1 MSDPIRF
8 LVSFGQ
14 AVSTMA
20 LYNDGHPARE
30 RALDRSYRCLRDLQ
44 ANDPL
49 PRFSFL
55 GEETIYQETALREL
69 GDWEWGTRLAQ
80 AGVQR
85 IELDTNVTRE
95 QYEEFLE
102 EMMARI
108 TLSVIDTSEARTN
121 RATGIKIGALGIR
134 GETREIQEKL
144 DAPAPVATISY
155 SLSEEA
161 ASIQSMHR
169 DVQERGKLPLA
180 EAEAVVRSL
189 SMAMHGDQQ
198 MILPL
203 LQLREFDEYTTTHSL
218 NVSVLVMALTESLG
232 LGQQDIRT
240 FGIAGLLHDL
250 GKVHIPQ
257 DILNK
262 PGKLTD
268 EERNVMQAHP
278 VMGAKMIIESGRRLD
293 LAAAVAHEH
302 HIMING
308 HGYPTYHYRRD
319 CHKASKL
326 VHVCDVFDALRTRR
340 PYRDAWEQERVL
352 TYIEERAGTE
362 FEPEAATAFVTMMR
376 KVASGIQRSPMPAAN
391 GSEPAPAPAENKTG
405 TATAENK
412 IDAAPSAPSA
422 PGVTP
427 PKPPEGQ
434 A

>member
-20 LYNDGHPARE
+20 LYNDGHPARA
-30 RALDRSYRCLRDLQ
+30 RAVDRSYQCLRDLQ
-44 ANDPL
+44 QHDPH

-55 GEETIYQETALREL
+55 GEETIYQDTALREL

-85 IELDTNVTRE
+85 MELESGVTRE

-108 TLSVIDTSEARTN
+108 TLSFIDSAEARPN
-121 RATGIKIGALGIR
+121 RPTGIKVGSLGIR
-134 GETREIQEKL
+134 GETKQLKDSLE
-144 DAPAPVATISY
+144 AAVPVATISY
-155 SLSEEA
+155 SLGEEVE
-161 ASIQSMHR
+161 SIQSMHR
-169 DVQERGKLPLA
+169 EVLERGKLPLA

-189 SMAMHGDQQ
+189 SMAMHGDQE

-218 NVSVLVMALTESLG
+218 NVSVLVMALAEYLE
-232 LGQQDIRT
+232 LAQQDVRT

-250 GKVHIPQ
+250 GKVNIPP

-268 EERNVMQAHP
+268 QERQVMQNHP
-278 VMGAKMIIESGRRLD
+278 VEGAKLIIESGRRLD

-308 HGYPTYHYRRD
+308 HGYPTRHYHRD
-319 CHKASKL
+319 YHKASNL
-326 VHVCDVFDALRTRR
+326 VHVCDVYDALRTKR
-340 PYRDAWEQERVL
+340 PYRDSWESERVL

-362 FEPEAATAFVTMMR
+362 FEPAAASAFVRMMR
-376 KVASGIQRSPMPAAN
+376 KVEGGVQLSSIAPPNGEKPGSPQNNGSSPAPPAAT
-391 GSEPAPAPAENKTG
+391 PAKPA
-405 TATAENK
+405 
-412 IDAAPSAPSA
+412 
-422 PGVTP
+422 
-427 PKPPEGQ
+427 GQ
-434 A
+434 S

>member
-1 MSDPIRF
+1 MSDPIQF

-30 RALDRSYRCLRDLQ
+30 RAVDRSYRILRDLQ
-44 ANDPL
+44 QFDPN

-55 GEETIYQETALREL
+55 GEETIYGETALREL
-69 GDWEWGTRLAQ
+69 GDWDWGTRLAQ

-85 IELDTNVTRE
+85 MELANNVTRDE
-95 QYEEFLE
+95 YEEFLE

-108 TLSVIDTSEARTN
+108 TLSVIDSAESRPT
-121 RATGIKIGALGIR
+121 RASGIKVGTLGIR
-134 GETREIQEKL
+134 GETREIQETL
-144 DAPAPVATISY
+144 EADVPVAKISY
-155 SLSEEA
+155 SLGDEA
-161 ASIQSMHR
+161 ASILSMHKE
-169 DVQERGKLPLA
+169 VQERGKLPLA

-189 SMAMHGDQQ
+189 SMAMHGDSE

-203 LQLREFDEYTTTHSL
+203 LQLKEFDEYTTTHSL
-218 NVSVLVMALTESLG
+218 NVSVLTMALAESLG
-232 LGQQDIRT
+232 LAADDVRT

-250 GKVHIPQ
+250 GKVNVPQ

-268 EERNVMQAHP
+268 QEREVMQQHP
-278 VMGAKMIIESGRRLD
+278 TAGAKLIIESGRRLD

-308 HGYPTYHYRRD
+308 HGYPKRHYDRD

-340 PYRDAWEQERVL
+340 PYRDAWESARAL

-376 KVASGIQRSPMPAAN
+376 KAESGIQLSPMPEA
-391 GSEPAPAPAENKTG
+391 AENA
-405 TATAENK
+405 ATPLGN
-412 IDAAPSAPSA
+412 APTLP
-422 PGVTP
+422 
-427 PKPPEGQ
+427 
-434 A
+434 

>member
-30 RALDRSYRCLRDLQ
+30 RAVDRSYQCLQDLQ
-44 ANDPL
+44 RDDPA

-85 IELDTNVTRE
+85 IEFDKSVGRE

-108 TLSVIDTSEARTN
+108 TLSVIDTSEARPT
-121 RATGIKIGALGIR
+121 RPTGIKIGALGIR
-134 GETREIQEKL
+134 GEKKEQESL
-144 DAPAPVATISY
+144 IAPAPVATISY
-155 SLSEEA
+155 SLGEEA
-161 ASIQSMHR
+161 ESIQSMHR
-169 DVQERGKLPLA
+169 NVMERGKLPLA

-218 NVSVLVMALTESLG
+218 NVSVLVMALAESMDLS
-232 LGQQDIRT
+232 QADVRA

-250 GKVHIPQ
+250 GKVHIPL

-268 EERNVMQAHP
+268 QERQVMQQHP
-278 VMGAKMIIESGRRLD
+278 VAGAKLIIESGRKLD

-308 HGYPTYHYRRD
+308 QGYPTRHYHRP
-319 CHKASKL
+319 CHKASNL
-326 VHVCDVFDALRTRR
+326 VHVCDVYDALRTKR
-340 PYRDAWEQERVL
+340 PYRDAWEAERVL
-352 TYIEERAGTE
+352 TYVEERAGTE
-362 FEPEAATAFVTMMR
+362 FEPEIATNFVKMMR
-376 KVASGIQRSPMPAAN
+376 KLESGIQLSPLTSN
-391 GSEPAPAPAENKTG
+391 GSAGGEQAAA
-405 TATAENK
+405 ATPG
-412 IDAAPSAPSA
+412 ISAQGKS
-422 PGVTP
+422 
-427 PKPPEGQ
+427 PERQ
-434 A
+434 P

>member
-20 LYNDGHPARE
+20 LYNEGHPARE
-30 RALDRSYRCLRDLQ
+30 RAVDRSYRCLQDLQ
-44 ANDPL
+44 QNDPI

-55 GEETIYQETALREL
+55 GEETIYHDTALREL

-85 IELDTNVTRE
+85 IELESSVTRE

-108 TLSVIDTSEARTN
+108 TLAFIDTAEARPN
-121 RATGIKIGALGIR
+121 RPTGIRIGALGIR
-134 GETREIQEKL
+134 GETRELQESI
-144 DAPAPVATISY
+144 DTPTPIATISY
-155 SLSEEA
+155 SLHEEID
-161 ASIQSMHR
+161 SIKSMHF
-169 DVQERGKLPLA
+169 DVMQRGKLPLA

-218 NVSVLVMALTESLG
+218 NVSVLVMALAESIG
-232 LGQQDIRT
+232 LAQQDIRT
-240 FGIAGLLHDL
+240 FGVAGLLHDL

-268 EERNVMQAHP
+268 QERQVMQAHP
-278 VMGAKMIIESGRRLD
+278 VEGAKMIIESGRRLD

-308 HGYPTYHYRRD
+308 HGYPTPHYRRS
-319 CHKASKL
+319 CHKASNL
-326 VHVCDVFDALRTRR
+326 VHVCDVYDALRTKR
-340 PYRDAWEQERVL
+340 PYRDAWEAERVM
-352 TYIEERAGTE
+352 TYIEERSGTE
-362 FEPEAATAFVTMMR
+362 FEPTAATAFIALMR
-376 KVASGIQRSPMPAAN
+376 KVEGGIQRSLMPPTNGAEPAAAAP
-391 GSEPAPAPAENKTG
+391 GDKTDGATGAPPAPDKPA
-405 TATAENK
+405 
-412 IDAAPSAPSA
+412 S
-422 PGVTP
+422 
-427 PKPPEGQ
+427 
-434 A
+434 

>member
-1 MSDPIRF
+1 MSDPIQF

-30 RALDRSYRCLRDLQ
+30 RAVDRSYRCLRDLQ
-44 ANDPL
+44 QFDPT

-55 GEETIYQETALREL
+55 GEETIYGETALREL
-69 GDWEWGTRLAQ
+69 GDWDWGTRLAQ

-85 IELDTNVTRE
+85 MELANHVTRE
-95 QYEEFLE
+95 EYEEFLE

-108 TLSVIDTSEARTN
+108 TLSVIDSAESRPT
-121 RATGIKIGALGIR
+121 RASGIKVGTLGIR
-134 GETREIQEKL
+134 GDNREIQETL
-144 DAPAPVATISY
+144 ETDVPVATISY
-155 SLSEEA
+155 SLGDEA
-161 ASIQSMHR
+161 ASILSMHKE
-169 DVQERGKLPLA
+169 VQERGKLPLA

-189 SMAMHGDQQ
+189 SMAMHGDSQ

-218 NVSVLVMALTESLG
+218 NVSVLTMALAESLG
-232 LGQQDIRT
+232 LATDDVRT

-250 GKVHIPQ
+250 GKVNVPQ

-268 EERNVMQAHP
+268 QEREVMQQHP
-278 VMGAKMIIESGRRLD
+278 TAGAKLIIESGRRLD

-308 HGYPTYHYRRD
+308 HGYPKRHYDRD

-340 PYRDAWEQERVL
+340 PYRDAWESERAL

-362 FEPEAATAFVTMMR
+362 FEPDAATAFVAMMR
-376 KVASGIQRSPMPAAN
+376 KAESGIQLSPMP
-391 GSEPAPAPAENKTG
+391 EPAGNG
-405 TATAENK
+405 V
-412 IDAAPSAPSA
+412 AAPLNAAADPA
-422 PGVTP
+422 GQQAGITP
-427 PKPPEGQ
+427 VPLGTTPHSTT
-434 A
+434 

>member
-30 RALDRSYRCLRDLQ
+30 RAVDRSYQCLRDLQ
-44 ANDPL
+44 QHDPH

-55 GEETIYQETALREL
+55 GEETIYQDTALREL

-85 IELDTNVTRE
+85 MELQAGVTRE

-108 TLSVIDTSEARTN
+108 TLSFIDSAEARPS
-121 RATGIKIGALGIR
+121 RPSGIKVGSLGIR
-134 GETREIQEKL
+134 GETKELK
-144 DAPAPVATISY
+144 DALETPVPVATISY
-155 SLSEEA
+155 SLGEEVE
-161 ASIQSMHR
+161 SIQSMHR
-169 DVQERGKLPLA
+169 EVLQRGKLPLA

-189 SMAMHGDQQ
+189 SIAMHGDQE

-218 NVSVLVMALTESLG
+218 NVSVLVMALAEHLG
-232 LGQQDIRT
+232 LAQQDVRT

-250 GKVHIPQ
+250 GKVNIPR

-268 EERNVMQAHP
+268 QERQVMQNHP
-278 VMGAKMIIESGRRLD
+278 VEGAKLIIESGRRLD

-308 HGYPTYHYRRD
+308 HGYPTRHYHRE
-319 CHKASKL
+319 CHKASNL
-326 VHVCDVFDALRTRR
+326 VHVCDVYDALRTKR
-340 PYRDAWEQERVL
+340 PYRDAWESDRVL
-352 TYIEERAGTE
+352 AYIEERSGTE
-362 FEPEAATAFVTMMR
+362 FEPGAAASFVGMMR
-376 KVASGIQRSPMPAAN
+376 KVEGGIQLSPIATPGAETAGTPQGN
-391 GSEPAPAPAENKTG
+391 GSAPIAAPGAAPAKP
-405 TATAENK
+405 TA
-412 IDAAPSAPSA
+412 
-422 PGVTP
+422 
-427 PKPPEGQ
+427 KP
-434 A
+434 

>member
-30 RALDRSYRCLRDLQ
+30 RAVDRSYQCLQELQ
-44 ANDPL
+44 RNDAA

-85 IELDTNVTRE
+85 IEFDKNVGRE

-108 TLSVIDTSEARTN
+108 TLSVIDTSEARPT
-121 RATGIKIGALGIR
+121 RPTGIKVGALGIR
-134 GETREIQEKL
+134 GEKKEQQPEL
-144 DAPAPVATISY
+144 VAPVPVATISY
-155 SLSEEA
+155 SLGEEA
-161 ASIQSMHR
+161 ESIQSMHR
-169 DVQERGKLPLA
+169 DVLERGKLPLA

-218 NVSVLVMALTESLG
+218 NVSVLVMALAESMG
-232 LGQQDIRT
+232 LGQQDVRA
-240 FGIAGLLHDL
+240 FGVAGLLHDL
-250 GKVHIPQ
+250 GKVNIPK

-268 EERNVMQAHP
+268 EERQVMQQHP
-278 VMGAKMIIESGRRLD
+278 VAGARMIIESGRKLD
-293 LAAAVAHEH
+293 MAAAVAHEH

-308 HGYPTYHYRRD
+308 QGYPSRHYQRG
-319 CHKASKL
+319 CHEASNL
-326 VHVCDVFDALRTRR
+326 VHVCDVYDALRTKR
-340 PYRDAWEQERVL
+340 PYRDAWDAARVL
-352 TYIEERAGTE
+352 GYIEERAGTE
-362 FEPEAATAFVTMMR
+362 FEPDIASAFVRMMR
-376 KVASGIQRSPMPAAN
+376 NLEPGIQLSPMSGN
-391 GSEPAPAPAENKTG
+391 GSTNGAKKEEKSSPPAG
-405 TATAENK
+405 
-412 IDAAPSAPSA
+412 AAPSQ
-422 PGVTP
+422 G
-427 PKPPEGQ
+427 KPPERQ
-434 A
+434 P

>member
-30 RALDRSYRCLRDLQ
+30 RAVDRSYRCLRDLQ
-44 ANDPL
+44 QHDPH

-55 GEETIYQETALREL
+55 GEETIYQDTALREL
-69 GDWEWGTRLAQ
+69 GDWEWATRLAQ
-80 AGVQR
+80 AGIQR
-85 IELDTNVTRE
+85 IELENDVTRE

-108 TLSVIDTSEARTN
+108 TLSFIDSAEARPN
-121 RATGIKIGALGIR
+121 RPTGIKVGALGIR
-134 GETREIQEKL
+134 GETREVQEVL
-144 DAPAPVATISY
+144 AAPVPVATISY
-155 SLSEEA
+155 SLGEEA

-169 DVQERGKLPLA
+169 EVQGRGKLPLA

-189 SMAMHGDQQ
+189 SIAMHGDQE

-218 NVSVLVMALTESLG
+218 NVSVLVMALAESLG
-232 LGQQDIRT
+232 LAQQDVRT

-250 GKVHIPQ
+250 GKVNIPEE
-257 DILNK
+257 ILNK
-262 PGKLTD
+262 PGKLT
-268 EERNVMQAHP
+268 EQEREVMQSHP
-278 VMGAKMIIESGRRLD
+278 VAGAKLIIESGRRLD

-308 HGYPTYHYRRD
+308 QGYPRCHYHRD

-326 VHVCDVFDALRTRR
+326 VHVCDVYDALRTRR
-340 PYRDAWEQERVL
+340 PYRDAWDAQRVL

-362 FEPEAATAFVTMMR
+362 FEPEAATAFVNMMR
-376 KVASGIQRSPMPAAN
+376 KVEPGIQLSPVPRDSDNAPQPAAGHNN
-391 GSEPAPAPAENKTG
+391 GMGPAAGPPA
-405 TATAENK
+405 
-412 IDAAPSAPSA
+412 
-422 PGVTP
+422 
-427 PKPPEGQ
+427 KPDK
-434 A
+434 

>member
-30 RALDRSYRCLRDLQ
+30 RAVDRSYRCLRDLQ
-44 ANDPL
+44 QFDPT

-55 GEETIYQETALREL
+55 GEETIYGEKALREL

-85 IELDTNVTRE
+85 MELASNVTRE
-95 QYEEFLE
+95 EYEEFLE

-108 TLSVIDTSEARTN
+108 TLSVIDTAEARPA
-121 RATGIKIGALGIR
+121 RSSGIKVGALGIR
-134 GETREIQEKL
+134 GETRELQATFEA
-144 DAPAPVATISY
+144 DVPVATISY
-155 SLSEEA
+155 SLGEEA
-161 ASIQSMHR
+161 ASIQSMHKE
-169 DVQERGKLPLA
+169 VQQRGKLPLA

-189 SMAMHGDQQ
+189 SMAMHGDQE

-203 LQLREFDEYTTTHSL
+203 LQLKEFDEYTTTHSL
-218 NVSVLVMALTESLG
+218 NVSVLTMALAESLG
-232 LGQQDIRT
+232 LTAQDVRT
-240 FGIAGLLHDL
+240 FGVAGLLHDL
-250 GKVHIPQ
+250 GKVNVPQ

-268 EERNVMQAHP
+268 EERTVMQQHP
-278 VMGAKMIIESGRRLD
+278 VAGAKLIIESGRRLD

-308 HGYPTYHYRRD
+308 HGYPKRHYDRD
-319 CHKASKL
+319 CHKASKV

-340 PYRDAWEQERVL
+340 PYRDAWESERAL
-352 TYIEERAGTE
+352 AYIEERAGTE
-362 FEPEAATAFVTMMR
+362 FEPEAATAFVAMMR
-376 KVASGIQRSPMPAAN
+376 KAERGIQLSPMPEMAGAAGAPAGN
-391 GSEPAPAPAENKTG
+391 NSADSPPQPAPPPAAQK
-405 TATAENK
+405 
-412 IDAAPSAPSA
+412 
-422 PGVTP
+422 
-427 PKPPEGQ
+427 PEG
-434 A
+434 AP

>member
-30 RALDRSYRCLRDLQ
+30 RAVDRSYRCLRDLQ
-44 ANDPL
+44 QHDPH

-55 GEETIYQETALREL
+55 GEETIYQDTALREL
-69 GDWEWGTRLAQ
+69 GDWEWATRLAQ
-80 AGVQR
+80 AGIQR
-85 IELDTNVTRE
+85 IELDNDVTRE

-108 TLSVIDTSEARTN
+108 TLSFIDSAEARPN
-121 RATGIKIGALGIR
+121 RPTGIKVGALGIR
-134 GETREIQEKL
+134 GETREVQEVL
-144 DAPAPVATISY
+144 ATPVPVATISY
-155 SLSEEA
+155 SLGEEA

-169 DVQERGKLPLA
+169 EVQGRGKLPLA

-189 SMAMHGDQQ
+189 SIAMHGDQE

-218 NVSVLVMALTESLG
+218 NVSVLVMALAESLG
-232 LGQQDIRT
+232 MAEQDVRT

-250 GKVHIPQ
+250 GKVNIPEE
-257 DILNK
+257 ILNK
-262 PGKLTD
+262 PGKLT
-268 EERNVMQAHP
+268 EQEREVMQSHP
-278 VMGAKMIIESGRRLD
+278 VAGAKLIIESGRRLD

-308 HGYPTYHYRRD
+308 QGYPRCHYHRD

-326 VHVCDVFDALRTRR
+326 VHVCDVYDALRTRR
-340 PYRDAWEQERVL
+340 PYREAWDAQRVL
-352 TYIEERAGTE
+352 TYIEERSGTE
-362 FEPEAATAFVTMMR
+362 FEPAAATAFVKMMR
-376 KVASGIQRSPMPAAN
+376 KVEPGIQLSPVPRDSDNAPPLAAPGHSNGAGPAA
-391 GSEPAPAPAENKTG
+391 GPPA
-405 TATAENK
+405 
-412 IDAAPSAPSA
+412 
-422 PGVTP
+422 
-427 PKPPEGQ
+427 KPDK
-434 A
+434 

>member
-20 LYNDGHPARE
+20 LYNEGHPARE
-30 RALDRSYRCLRDLQ
+30 RAVDRSYRCLRDLQ
-44 ANDPL
+44 QHDPH

-55 GEETIYQETALREL
+55 GEETIYQDTALREL

-108 TLSVIDTSEARTN
+108 TLSFIDTAEARPN
-121 RATGIKIGALGIR
+121 RPTGIKVGALGIK
-134 GETREIQEKL
+134 GETRAAQEAI
-144 DAPAPVATISY
+144 DAPTPIATISY
-155 SLSEEA
+155 SLGEEA

-169 DVQERGKLPLA
+169 EVQARGKLPLA

-189 SMAMHGDQQ
+189 SMAMHGDQE

-218 NVSVLVMALTESLG
+218 NVSVLVMALAESLD
-232 LGQQDIRT
+232 LAQQDVRT

-250 GKVHIPQ
+250 GKVSIPT

-268 EERNVMQAHP
+268 EERQIMQQHP
-278 VMGAKMIIESGRRLD
+278 VAGAKLIIESGRRLD

-308 HGYPTYHYRRD
+308 KGYPTHHYHRD

-340 PYRDAWEQERVL
+340 PYRDAWETERVL

-362 FEPEAATAFVTMMR
+362 FEPESATAFVKMMR
-376 KVASGIQRSPMPAAN
+376 RVEAGIQMSSLSSLSSVEPVKPASN
-391 GSEPAPAPAENKTG
+391 GL
-405 TATAENK
+405 
-412 IDAAPSAPSA
+412 
-422 PGVTP
+422 TP
-427 PKPPEGQ
+427 NTSVPT
-434 A
+434 

>member
-1 MSDPIRF
+1 MSDPIQF

-30 RALDRSYRCLRDLQ
+30 RAVDRSYRCLRDLQ
-44 ANDPL
+44 QFDPT

-55 GEETIYQETALREL
+55 GEETIYGEKALREL

-85 IELDTNVTRE
+85 MELASNVTRE
-95 QYEEFLE
+95 EYEEFLE

-108 TLSVIDTSEARTN
+108 TLSVIDSAESRPTRSS
-121 RATGIKIGALGIR
+121 GIKVGTLGIR
-134 GETREIQEKL
+134 GETREIEETFEA
-144 DAPAPVATISY
+144 DVPVAMISY
-155 SLSEEA
+155 SLGEEA
-161 ASIQSMHR
+161 ASIQSMHKE
-169 DVQERGKLPLA
+169 VQQRGKLPLA

-189 SMAMHGDQQ
+189 SMAMHGDSD

-203 LQLREFDEYTTTHSL
+203 LQLKEFDEYTTTHSL
-218 NVSVLVMALTESLG
+218 NVSVLTMALAESLG
-232 LGQQDIRT
+232 LATQDVRT

-250 GKVHIPQ
+250 GKVNVPQ

-268 EERNVMQAHP
+268 EERMVMQQHP
-278 VMGAKMIIESGRRLD
+278 VAGARLIIESGRRLD

-308 HGYPTYHYRRD
+308 HGYPKRHYDRD
-319 CHKASKL
+319 CHKASKI

-340 PYRDAWEQERVL
+340 PYRDSWESERAL
-352 TYIEERAGTE
+352 AYIEERAGTE
-362 FEPEAATAFVTMMR
+362 FEPEAATAFVAMMR
-376 KVASGIQRSPMPAAN
+376 KAEGGIQLSPMPETAGGTPQPATK
-391 GSEPAPAPAENKTG
+391 PAPDST
-405 TATAENK
+405 
-412 IDAAPSAPSA
+412 S
-422 PGVTP
+422 
-427 PKPPEGQ
+427 
-434 A
+434 

>member
-30 RALDRSYRCLRDLQ
+30 RAVDRSFSLLRDLQ
-44 ANDPL
+44 QHDPT
-49 PRFSFL
+49 PQFSFL
-55 GEETIYQETALREL
+55 GEETIYRETPLREL
-69 GDWEWGTRLAQ
+69 GEWEWGIRLAQ

-85 IELDTNVTRE
+85 MELANNVTRDE
-95 QYEEFLE
+95 YEEFLE
-102 EMMARI
+102 QMMARI
-108 TLSVIDTSEARTN
+108 TLSVIDSAEARTN
-121 RATGIKIGALGIR
+121 RPSGIKIGALGIK
-134 GETREIQEKL
+134 GEKKEQHQDSPT
-144 DAPAPVATISY
+144 PVATISY
-155 SLSEEA
+155 ALSEEI
-161 ASIQSMHR
+161 ASIQSMHQQ
-169 DVQERGKLPLA
+169 VQERGKLPLA

-189 SMAMHGDQQ
+189 SMAMHGDQE

-218 NVSVLVMALTESLG
+218 NVSVLTMALAESVG
-232 LGQQDIRT
+232 LSAQDVRT

-250 GKVHIPQ
+250 GKVNIPT

-268 EERNVMQAHP
+268 DERKVMQNHP
-278 VMGAKMIIESGRRLD
+278 VDGARLIIESGRKLD

-308 HGYPTYHYRRD
+308 NGYPRCHYHRD

-326 VHVCDVFDALRTRR
+326 VHVCDVYDALRTKR
-340 PYRDAWEQERVL
+340 PYRDAWESERVL
-352 TYIEERAGTE
+352 TYIAERAGTE
-362 FEPEAATAFVTMMR
+362 FEPDAANSFVAMMR
-376 KVASGIQRSPMPAAN
+376 KAEKGIQLSPVTAVPAEANGADGASGAAA
-391 GSEPAPAPAENKTG
+391 GLAE
-405 TATAENK
+405 
-412 IDAAPSAPSA
+412 
-422 PGVTP
+422 
-427 PKPPEGQ
+427 KPEIK

>member
-30 RALDRSYRCLRDLQ
+30 RAVDRSYRCLQDLQ
-44 ANDPL
+44 QHDPN

-55 GEETIYQETALREL
+55 GEETIYHETALREL

-85 IELDTNVTRE
+85 IELDTNVTRD

-108 TLSVIDTSEARTN
+108 TLAFIDTSESRPS
-121 RATGIKIGALGIR
+121 RPTGIKIGALGIR
-134 GETREIQEKL
+134 GETREIQQSL

-155 SLSEEA
+155 SLSEEI

-189 SMAMHGDQQ
+189 SMAMHGDQE

-218 NVSVLVMALTESLG
+218 NVSVLVMALAESIG
-232 LGQQDIRT
+232 LAQQDIRT
-240 FGIAGLLHDL
+240 FGVAGLLHDL

-262 PGKLTD
+262 PGKLSD
-268 EERNVMQAHP
+268 QERQVMQQHP
-278 VMGAKMIIESGRRLD
+278 VEGAKMIIESGRRLD

-308 HGYPTYHYRRD
+308 HGYPTHHYRRD
-319 CHKASKL
+319 CHKASNL
-326 VHVCDVFDALRTRR
+326 VHVCDVYDALRTKR
-340 PYRDAWEQERVL
+340 PYRDAWEAERVI
-352 TYIEERAGTE
+352 TYMEERSGTE
-362 FEPEAATAFVTMMR
+362 FEPEAATAFVTLMR
-376 KVASGIQRSPMPAAN
+376 KLEGGIQRSSMPPAN
-391 GSEPAPAPAENKTG
+391 GSGPAASPTENKSNPAAG
-405 TATAENK
+405 G
-412 IDAAPSAPSA
+412 APSAP
-422 PGVTP
+422 PPPPQGTP
-427 PKPPEGQ
+427 
-434 A
+434 

>member
-20 LYNDGHPARE
+20 LYNDGHPARA
-30 RALDRSYRCLRDLQ
+30 RAVDRSYQCLRDLQ
-44 ANDPL
+44 QHDPH

-55 GEETIYQETALREL
+55 GEETIYQDTALREL

-85 IELDTNVTRE
+85 MELESGVTRE

-108 TLSVIDTSEARTN
+108 TLSFIDSAEARPN
-121 RATGIKIGALGIR
+121 RPTGIKVGSLGIR
-134 GETREIQEKL
+134 GETRDLKDSL
-144 DAPAPVATISY
+144 DAAVPVATISY
-155 SLSEEA
+155 SLGEEVE
-161 ASIQSMHR
+161 SIQSMHR
-169 DVQERGKLPLA
+169 EVLERGKLPLA

-189 SMAMHGDQQ
+189 SMAMHGDQE

-218 NVSVLVMALTESLG
+218 NVSVLVMALAEYLE
-232 LGQQDIRT
+232 LAQQDVRT

-250 GKVHIPQ
+250 GKVNIPP

-268 EERNVMQAHP
+268 QERQVMQNHP
-278 VMGAKMIIESGRRLD
+278 VEGAKLIIESGRRLD

-308 HGYPTYHYRRD
+308 HGYPTRHYHRD
-319 CHKASKL
+319 CHKASNL
-326 VHVCDVFDALRTRR
+326 VHVCDVYDALRTKR
-340 PYRDAWEQERVL
+340 PYRDSWESERVL

-362 FEPEAATAFVTMMR
+362 FEPAAASAFVRMMRVEGGVQLSSIAPPNGEKPGSPQNNGSSPAPPAAT
-376 KVASGIQRSPMPAAN
+376 PA
-391 GSEPAPAPAENKTG
+391 K
-405 TATAENK
+405 
-412 IDAAPSAPSA
+412 SA
-422 PGVTP
+422 
-427 PKPPEGQ
+427 GQ
-434 A
+434 S

>member
-20 LYNDGHPARE
+20 LYNEGHPARE
-30 RALDRSYRCLRDLQ
+30 RAVDRSYRCLRDLQ
-44 ANDPL
+44 EFDPN

-55 GEETIYQETALREL
+55 GEETIYGETALRQL
-69 GDWEWGTRLAQ
+69 GDWDWGTRLAQ

-85 IELDTNVTRE
+85 MELATNVTRE
-95 QYEEFLE
+95 EYEEFLE

-108 TLSVIDTSEARTN
+108 TLSVIDSAESRPT
-121 RATGIKIGALGIR
+121 RASGIKVGALGIR
-134 GETREIQEKL
+134 GETRELK
-144 DAPAPVATISY
+144 DALEAETPVAMLSY
-155 SLSEEA
+155 ALGEEA

-169 DVQERGKLPLA
+169 EVQDRGRLPLA

-189 SMAMHGDQQ
+189 SMAMHGDQE

-203 LQLREFDEYTTTHSL
+203 LQLKEFDEYTTTHSL
-218 NVSVLVMALTESLG
+218 NVSVLTMALAESLG
-232 LGQQDIRT
+232 LAAQDVRT

-250 GKVHIPQ
+250 GKVTIPQ
-257 DILNK
+257 EILNK

-268 EERNVMQAHP
+268 EERGVMQQHP
-278 VMGAKMIIESGRRLD
+278 VEGAKLIIESGRRLD

-308 HGYPTYHYRRD
+308 HGYPTCHYRRD

-326 VHVCDVFDALRTRR
+326 VHVCDVYDALRTRR
-340 PYRDAWEQERVL
+340 PYRDAWESERVL

-362 FEPEAATAFVTMMR
+362 FEPEAAMAFVTMM
-376 KVASGIQRSPMPAAN
+376 KKAESGIQLSPMP
-391 GSEPAPAPAENKTG
+391 
-405 TATAENK
+405 
-412 IDAAPSAPSA
+412 DAAVNGTDPQGKS
-422 PGVTP
+422 
-427 PKPPEGQ
+427 
-434 A
+434 

>member
-20 LYNDGHPARE
+20 LYKDGHPARE
-30 RALDRSYRCLRDLQ
+30 RAVDRSYQCLRDLQ
-44 ANDPL
+44 ADDPH

-55 GEETIYQETALREL
+55 GEETIYQDTALREL

-85 IELDTNVTRE
+85 MEFENDVGRE

-108 TLSVIDTSEARTN
+108 TLSFIDSAEARPN
-121 RATGIKIGALGIR
+121 RPTGIKVGALGIR
-134 GETREIQEKL
+134 GETKELHETL
-144 DAPAPVATISY
+144 EGEVPVATISY
-155 SLSEEA
+155 SLGEEV
-161 ASIQSMHR
+161 ASVQSLHR
-169 DVQERGKLPLA
+169 EVLERKKLPLA

-218 NVSVLVMALTESLG
+218 NVSVLVMALAEHLE
-232 LGQQDIRT
+232 LAQQDVRT
-240 FGIAGLLHDL
+240 FGVAGLLHDL
-250 GKVHIPQ
+250 GKVNIPP

-268 EERNVMQAHP
+268 EERLVMQSHP
-278 VMGAKMIIESGRRLD
+278 VEGAKLIIESGRRLD

-308 HGYPTYHYRRD
+308 HGYPTRHYHRE
-319 CHKASKL
+319 CHKASNL
-326 VHVCDVFDALRTRR
+326 VHVCDVYDALRTKR
-340 PYRDAWEQERVL
+340 PYRDSWESERVL
-352 TYIEERAGTE
+352 GYIEERAGTE
-362 FEPEAATAFVTMMR
+362 FEPGIAAAFVQMMR
-376 KVASGIQRSPMPAAN
+376 KVEGGIQSSPLPHPNGGAAGASQNN
-391 GSEPAPAPAENKTG
+391 GTTPPPPSA
-405 TATAENK
+405 
-412 IDAAPSAPSA
+412 AAP
-422 PGVTP
+422 P
-427 PKPPEGQ
+427 PKPTDK

>member
-20 LYNDGHPARE
+20 LYNEGHPARE
-30 RALDRSYRCLRDLQ
+30 RAVDRSYRCLQDLQ
-44 ANDPL
+44 QNDPT

-55 GEETIYQETALREL
+55 GEETIYHDTALREL

-85 IELDTNVTRE
+85 IELESSVTRD

-108 TLSVIDTSEARTN
+108 TLSFIDTAEARTH
-121 RATGIKIGALGIR
+121 RPTGIKIGALGIR
-134 GETREIQEKL
+134 GETKELQESI
-144 DAPAPVATISY
+144 DAPTPIATISY
-155 SLSEEA
+155 SLHEEIE
-161 ASIQSMHR
+161 SIKSMHQ
-169 DVQERGKLPLA
+169 DVMQRGRLPLA

-218 NVSVLVMALTESLG
+218 NVSVLVMALAESIG
-232 LGQQDIRT
+232 LAQQDIRT
-240 FGIAGLLHDL
+240 FGVAGLLHDL

-268 EERNVMQAHP
+268 QERQVMQAHP
-278 VMGAKMIIESGRRLD
+278 VEGARMIIESGRKLD

-302 HIMING
+302 HVMING
-308 HGYPTYHYRRD
+308 HGYPTHHYRRA
-319 CHKASKL
+319 CHKASNL
-326 VHVCDVFDALRTRR
+326 VHVCDVYDALRTKR
-340 PYRDAWEQERVL
+340 PYRDAWEAERVI
-352 TYIEERAGTE
+352 TYIEERSGTE
-362 FEPEAATAFVTMMR
+362 FEPTAATAFVALMR
-376 KVASGIQRSPMPAAN
+376 KVEGGIQRSLMPPAN
-391 GSEPAPAPAENKTG
+391 GSEPSVPPVQNKTG
-405 TATAENK
+405 PTP
-412 IDAAPSAPSA
+412 DAAPGAPQS
-422 PGVTP
+422 PQGTP
-427 PKPPEGQ
+427 
-434 A
+434 